1 MSVCLFLQLSSL
13 CFRMI
18 SLEFPRAEAVP
29 KTSVFFPSTET
40 RACKADKRDSMHVPV
55 GCVQQCLHVGKPG
68 KNTALLPP
76 GWEFAELDTTSE
88 PWTLCGDNSRNWAAA
103 LARKEANSSYFAFQ
117 SEQGAGDGD
126 GKDPSR
132 AGFDA
137 WHPAPRQHPQPRCS
151 PTVTHNKRF

>member
-1 MSVCLFLQLSSL
+1 
-13 CFRMI
+13 
-18 SLEFPRAEAVP
+18 
-29 KTSVFFPSTET
+29 
-40 RACKADKRDSMHVPV
+40 MHIPV

-126 GKDPSR
+126 GKDPSEL
-132 AGFDA
+132 GLM
-137 WHPAPRQHPQPRCS
+137 PGTQHPDNTPS
-151 PTVTHNKRF
+151 PTVHPQ